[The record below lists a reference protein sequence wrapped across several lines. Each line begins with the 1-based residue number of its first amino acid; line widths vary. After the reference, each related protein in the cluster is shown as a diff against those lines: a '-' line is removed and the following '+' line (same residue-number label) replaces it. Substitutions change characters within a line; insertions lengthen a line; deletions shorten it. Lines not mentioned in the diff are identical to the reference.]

1 MEKKIPVTLI
11 IVSIIAVLM
20 DCYAGYNFFLMMA
33 MPMAYCLPAFLPLVI
48 VLSTIVLFVSSIVN
62 MFRLK
67 RWAYRVFFV
76 FTFILHFFLGYVL
89 IYIV

>member
-33 MPMAYCLPAFLPLVI
+33 MPMMVSLQYFSYVVVLGIPMLFIISVI
-48 VLSTIVLFVSSIVN
+48 NL
-62 MFRLK
+62 FRLK
-67 RWAYRVFFV
+67 KWAYMMFFV
-76 FTFILHFFLGYVL
+76 FTFILHSFLGY
-89 IYIV
+89 IYIFLV